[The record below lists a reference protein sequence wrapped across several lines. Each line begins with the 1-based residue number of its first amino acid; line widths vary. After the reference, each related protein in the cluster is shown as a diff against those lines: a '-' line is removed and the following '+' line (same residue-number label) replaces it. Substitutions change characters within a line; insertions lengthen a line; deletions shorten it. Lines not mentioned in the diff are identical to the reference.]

1 MTRRRR
7 GAGAANP
14 VVLNAVAPSQISAV
28 DADGRLMMDRMVV
41 DDRLVRVLYVAG
53 RGYKTEQRIGWME
66 PLLGNPAVSVT
77 FRFEP
82 VGEAGLLKDLAN
94 QDRNLGAGLS
104 VGARDMVEAVRMEHE
119 RTLGEQAASRV
130 VEGGERFWNMAAYL
144 VLRAGSE
151 DELERLDRDVRGAL
165 ANAGFSAKTAFNAQE
180 GAFWAASPLMVRDPH
195 TFGPAAAPVPTETIA
210 GGLPFAAIGLNDGA
224 GLVVGTDEQGGAVVI
239 DPETSSDDRP
249 AAHMIFVGKTGS
261 GKSTLLKRFV
271 HYCVSVLGWRVR
283 IVDPERE
290 FKKTCLELG
299 GAWVDL
305 GVGGAGMTI
314 SPWELRVPLVV
325 VDPDDPDDLGE
336 SPEASALSYH
346 MPFLVEFFSRALEL
360 TEDMRTLVEYAASKA
375 YEEYGIDYSTTV
387 AEILANPGYAYPC
400 MRDLAR
406 FLERYRE
413 GLPDGRERDNAERV
427 LAKLRKLTSGPYA
440 RLWEGTTSVPADA
453 GLIVLD
459 SLKMPEDRAVAEAQY
474 FNAFRWL
481 QSQSDA
487 NRGSSRTMLTAVE
500 EAHLITMRFPQAAGI
515 VAEGFLRG
523 RKYGSFWAVS
533 SQQISHFL
541 QALDETAGQAMFDQA
556 TYRFVGQTDGKNL
569 EDAARLLHLP
579 EETALKIERLD
590 KGAFFARVGSSSIWM
605 KNELDGYERELF
617 GKGGGR

>member
-1 MTRRRR
+1 MTRSGKR
-7 GAGAANP
+7 GDQNP
-14 VVLNAVAPSQISAV
+14 VVLNAVAPSQLSTV
-28 DADGRLMMDRMVV
+28 DADGRLMMDRMIV
-41 DDRLVRVLYVAG
+41 DDCLVRVLYVAG
-53 RGYKTEQRIGWME
+53 RGYRTEQRVGWMG
-66 PLLGNPAVSVT
+66 PLLGNPAVSVA

-82 VGEAGLLKDLAN
+82 IGESGLLRDLAN
-94 QDRNLGAGLS
+94 QDKNLGAGLN

-119 RTLGEQAASRV
+119 RALGEQAAARV
-130 VEGGERFWNMAAYL
+130 VEGGERFWNMATYL
-144 VLRAGSE
+144 VLRARSE
-151 DELERLDRDVRGAL
+151 EDLERLDRDVRGAL
-165 ANAGFSAKTAFNAQE
+165 ANAGFAAKTAFNDQE
-180 GAFWAASPLMVRDPH
+180 DAFWAASPLMVRDPH
-195 TFGPAAAPVPTETIA
+195 TFGPAAVPVPTETIA
-210 GGLPFAAIGLNDGA
+210 GGLPFAAIGLNDGT
-224 GLVVGTDEQGGAVVI
+224 GLVVGNDEQGGAVVI
-239 DPETSSDDRP
+239 DPETSSDDRA

-290 FKKTCLELG
+290 FKMMCLELG

-305 GVGGAGMTI
+305 GIGGSGMTI
-314 SPWELRVPLVV
+314 SPWELRTPLVV

-336 SPEASALSYH
+336 SPEASALAYH

-360 TEDMRTLVEYAASKA
+360 TEDMRTLVEYAASKV
-375 YEEYGIDYSTTV
+375 YSQYGIDYSTTV
-387 AEILANPGYAYPC
+387 AEVIANPSYDYPR
-400 MRDLAR
+400 MQDLGA
-406 FLERYRE
+406 FLDKYVQEL
-413 GLPDGRERDNAERV
+413 GPGREKDNAERV
-427 LAKLRKLTSGPYA
+427 ASKLRKLTSGPYA
-440 RLWEGTTSVPADA
+440 HLWDGATTVPAEA

-474 FNAFRWL
+474 YNAFRWL

-487 NRGSSRTMLTAVE
+487 NRGSGRSMLTAVE

-579 EETALKIERLD
+579 EETVLKIEQLD
-590 KGAFFARVGSSSIWM
+590 KGSFFARVGSSSIWV
-605 KNELDGYERELF
+605 KNELDGYERDLF